1 MLQIKIV
8 NRSEMRGASRLERER
23 ERVCLTNSSLKQRVS
38 CMGKSEI
45 GKIGSLS
52 RTHFML
58 WVKQRI
64 KIV

>member
-1 MLQIKIV
+1 MCV
-8 NRSEMRGASRLERER
+8 
-23 ERVCLTNSSLKQRVS
+23 TNSSLKQRVS

-52 RTHFML
+52 RTHFVL

-64 KIV
+64 KIVQERERESVLKMRRLCKRISVSG